1 MKYPKEYLDEIK
13 TRLKVST
20 VVSKTI
26 NLKKRGK
33 EYVGLSPFKT
43 EKTPSFTVN
52 DEKEFYHCFSTSEHG
67 NIFDFVMKTQN
78 LKFGEAVK
86 ILANLAGMRPYTFSK
101 QDEEREKNWK
111 KYKSIY
117 SKYVEKYHDQLFK
130 NPEAEIAKNYLK
142 KRGLTSEEVKTFK
155 IGFVT
160 KGLGFYEE
168 LLKEFEEKK
177 LNDCGLFYF
186 DERKKKYVERFRDR
200 IIFPI
205 NNISGDVIGLGG
217 RVLDENKHLAKYIN
231 SPETDF
237 FKKGSNLFN
246 LDKARKLSN
255 KVDNIYLVEGYMDVI
270 GLSKNGINNTVANL
284 GTSLT
289 NKQILI
295 LNQFFDH
302 IIICFDGDDSG
313 YKAALRAA
321 ENSIIELK
329 PEKKISFLFL
339 PDNHDPDSFSNK
351 YGKEY
356 FEEFS
361 KNSSVSIHKFIYSHY
376 LNQSDGN
383 PSSMAI
389 FEKKLRSISSTIKD
403 EYIKK
408 YVLEYFLDKI
418 SELTPNINKRNK
430 KLFSNKIKSLKKTQ
444 NYYNETKSLKPIE
457 IKEFSF
463 LYIILTK
470 PGLIKDNFHLIEN
483 VKLFSNENKLFF
495 EEILKNTNNFE
506 KNNFKNINID
516 QSLINRVLKYAS
528 IKHIL
533 VKNLA
538 DDQKILEILN
548 EILRDL
554 KNYELEFRITEL
566 ESKFSKDLSEDT
578 FNELSKAIKE
588 KELKKQQ
595 NIN

>member
-20 VVSKTI
+20 VVSRTV

-78 LKFGEAVK
+78 LKFGESVK
-86 ILANLAGMRPYTFSK
+86 MLANLAGMQPYTFSK
-101 QDEEREKNWK
+101 QDEEREKNWN
-111 KYKSIY
+111 KYKTIY
-117 SKYVEKYHDQLFK
+117 FKYVEFYHNEIFK
-130 NPEAEIAKNYLK
+130 NPSANIAKEYIK
-142 KRGLTSEEVKTFK
+142 KRSLTVNEVKNFK
-155 IGFVT
+155 IGYVT
-160 KGLGFYEE
+160 GDLDFFEI
-168 LLKEFEEKK
+168 LIKEFDENSLK
-177 LNDCGLFYF
+177 NSGLFYF
-186 DERKKKYVERFRDR
+186 DEKKKKYVERFKDR

-205 NNISGDVIGLGG
+205 NNISGNPIGLGG
-217 RVLDENKHLAKYIN
+217 RIMEEKNYLAKYIN
-231 SPETDF
+231 SPETPF

-255 KVDNIYLVEGYMDVI
+255 KSESVFLVEGYMDVI
-270 GLSKNGINNTVANL
+270 GLYRNGVQNVVANL

-289 NKQILI
+289 TKQILT
-295 LNQFFDH
+295 LNQFFDQ
-302 IIICFDGDDSG
+302 IIICFDGDESG

-321 ENSIIELK
+321 ENSIVELQ

-339 PDNHDPDSFSNK
+339 PDNHDPDSFANK
-351 YGKEY
+351 HGKEY

-361 KNSSVSIHKFIYSHY
+361 KKNSISIHKFIFEHYSK
-376 LNQSDGN
+376 QIDEN
-383 PSSMAI
+383 PSSRAI

-403 EYIKK
+403 EFIKK

-418 SELTPNINKRNK
+418 SELTPNINKKNK
-430 KLFSNKIKSLKKTQ
+430 GFITKQTKSLKKTQ

-463 LYIILTK
+463 LYILLKK
-470 PGLIKDNFHLIEN
+470 PDLIRENYYLIEN
-483 VKLFSNENKLFF
+483 VKLFSNENKLIF
-495 EEILKNTNNFE
+495 EQILKETNNLEKTDFE
-506 KNNFKNINID
+506 SINID
-516 QSLINRVLKYAS
+516 QNLIERILKYAS

-533 VKNLA
+533 EKNYN
-538 DDQKILEILN
+538 DDQKILEILT
-548 EILRDL
+548 EILRDI
-554 KNYELEFRITEL
+554 KNYELEFRIAEL
-566 ESKFSKDLSEDT
+566 ESKFSKDLSEAT
-578 FNELSKAIKE
+578 FNEL

-595 NIN
+595 KIN